1 MDIEDDD
8 VFAEKKEFP
17 PFAPIEAY
25 ADLPDGDEETPNYIP
40 AMDAN
45 DVNTNPLPDWYVKA
59 NAAIMNGHVD
69 EDDDFPEEF
78 RNSTDYPDQSSY
90 ARKDTINLDIAVEDA
105 AVEDAPEPAAP
116 KPPKQTEELPSR
128 DINPDDYV
136 FCAPRTKSVLRII
149 SNTSEA
155 GGMTFDNF
163 KKLLP
168 GDSKERSVAAEVWL
182 QNCIKVEDAVLAP
195 GKDRPIFR
203 VNRRNYI
210 NLYHPPEHN
219 IPGGEVDTWRDFM
232 DHLIPD
238 ELSRVWFEQWL
249 AYKYTH
255 PENTGVGVVM
265 VANQQAGTGRGTLIK
280 IFQKLFGQSYIRALD
295 YKDFTGQNYQ
305 SQYNAYV
312 SEALIACV
320 EEAQNGNSGKWQTG
334 TEFYERLKTLIDP
347 MPGRQVQINRKG
359 LSNEMMTTFCS
370 YFIATNHSDALRI
383 AKEDRRLTVIE
394 NGEQMSEEF
403 SDQIHDWLDKPA
415 NISALARYLSKVD
428 MTDFNP
434 FRPIMTEAK
443 RDMIEASQSDM
454 DRAIRHVIDNV
465 EGECF
470 TIDQIIMHVNLIKN
484 NHEWYLAEAWESI
497 ARKAVIPKASFRVGE
512 RDKANW
518 SIRID
523 GKKVSVYAK
532 TKALQAKWKSRS
544 GLSDEVKKSDFLA
557 PDFERPSL

>member
-1 MDIEDDD
+1 MDLDNDDP
-8 VFAEKKEFP
+8 FAEDTPPARKFP
-17 PFAPIEAY
+17 PTPPIEAY
-25 ADLPDGDEETPNYIP
+25 HDELNREDGDEEPNYVP
-40 AMDAN
+40 LMDAN
-45 DVNTNPLPDWYVKA
+45 AVNTNPLPDWYLKA
-59 NAAIMNGHVD
+59 SAAIMNGED
-69 EDDDFPEEF
+69 DDDFPDEF
-78 RNSTDYPDQSSY
+78 RNPTDYPDQSRYS
-90 ARKDTINLDIAVEDA
+90 RKNTINLDDPVE
-105 AVEDAPEPAAP
+105 EEPETAPIPP
-116 KPPKQTEELPSR
+116 KPTEELPSR

-136 FCAPRTKSVLRII
+136 FCAQRTKSVLRII
-149 SNTSEA
+149 STTSEA

-168 GDSKERSVAAEVWL
+168 GDSKERSVKAEIWL
-182 QNCIKVEDAVLAP
+182 QNCIKVEDAVLSP

-219 IPGGEVDTWRDFM
+219 VAGGEVDTWRDFM

-238 ELSRVWFEQWL
+238 EISRIWFEQWL

-305 SQYNAYV
+305 SQYNSYV

-347 MPGRQVQINRKG
+347 MPGRQVKINRKG
-359 LSNEMMTTFCS
+359 ISNEMMTTFCS

-394 NGEQMSEEF
+394 NGDPMSEEF
-403 SDQIHDWLDKPA
+403 SDQIHEWLDNPA
-415 NISALARYLSKVD
+415 NISALARYLAKVD

-434 FRPIMTEAK
+434 FRPIMTDAK

-454 DRAIRHVIDNV
+454 DRAIRYAIDNV

-470 TIDQIIMHVNLIKN
+470 TADQIIMHVNLIKN
-484 NHEWYLAEAWESI
+484 KHDWYLIAAWENI
-497 ARKAVIPKASFRVGE
+497 ARKSIIPKVAFRIGT
-512 RDKANW
+512 RDKINW
-518 SIRID
+518 QIKVD
-523 GKKVSVYAK
+523 GKKIAVYAK
-532 TKALQAKWKSRS
+532 NKASQAKWKSRS
-544 GLSDEVKKSDFLA
+544 GLSDEVKKSDYL
-557 PDFERPSL
+557 PQDLET